1 MNYETP
7 KVPEENTK
15 EIFMSKARSEVD
27 RLVAEARITPEEA
40 EEKLASAELI
50 ETGLSDDPEY
60 DARQFVGAGVY
71 TEEEMVALLSEK
83 ERPEAGL

>member
-40 EEKLASAELI
+40 EEKLASA
-50 ETGLSDDPEY
+50 
-60 DARQFVGAGVY
+60 
-71 TEEEMVALLSEK
+71 
-83 ERPEAGL
+83 